1 MVGPPGTGKTL
12 LARAIAGEAKVPFFT
27 ISGSDFVEMFVGVG
41 AARVRDMFEQSKK
54 SAPCIIVI
62 EEIDAAHGDVKW
74 RALMQ
79 KTKEIVSF
87 YSIYNQLKLL
97 EE

>member
-1 MVGPPGTGKTL
+1 MKHKYLHKLVEIKLDGKFQT
-12 LARAIAGEAKVPFFT
+12 AF
-27 ISGSDFVEMFVGVG
+27 
-41 AARVRDMFEQSKK
+41 
-54 SAPCIIVI
+54 VI

>member
-1 MVGPPGTGKTL
+1 MKHKYLHKLVEIKLDGKFQTG
-12 LARAIAGEAKVPFFT
+12 F
-27 ISGSDFVEMFVGVG
+27 
-41 AARVRDMFEQSKK
+41 
-54 SAPCIIVI
+54 VI

>member
-1 MVGPPGTGKTL
+1 MRAPYKCNYVGSTPTGTTTMKHKYLHKLVEIKLDGKFQT
-12 LARAIAGEAKVPFFT
+12 GF
-27 ISGSDFVEMFVGVG
+27 
-41 AARVRDMFEQSKK
+41 
-54 SAPCIIVI
+54 VI
-62 EEIDAAHGDVKW
+62 EEFDADHGDYQWEV
-74 RALMQ
+74 LMQ